1 LTSPPKP
8 HAFVSLPLQ
17 SSFIKSALRRITIAG
32 FISGFISLVL
42 VLIFK
47 FYYFGGFGGQNHLD
61 LIQGLKLGTLFLV
74 VKQIVKASIIEYI
87 ERLGCNWTLEQIT
100 F

>member
-1 LTSPPKP
+1 ML
-8 HAFVSLPLQ
+8 
-17 SSFIKSALRRITIAG
+17 
-32 FISGFISLVL
+32 L

-47 FYYFGGFGGQNHLD
+47 FCFFGGFGVQNHLD

-74 VKQIVKASIIEYI
+74 LKHIVKVFITEYI
-87 ERLGCNWTLEQIT
+87 EGLECNWTLEEIT